1 MDKKLLEHVL
11 EGNIPPE
18 AAKQLEFERL
28 NPMQQQQRTEESMMT
43 NPIAQLSSFINTL
56 FNPTAHDAIDSIIG
70 ENNNSVAQQ
79 QLDYES
85 DVPRMDAILKKRAAG
100 FGPSFG
106 NKDVDSLIELLLR
119 SQGEFGAAQPVSP
132 RMMPR

>member
-1 MDKKLLEHVL
+1 MFQKEIYLQ
-11 EGNIPPE
+11 
-18 AAKQLEFERL
+18 KQLNSL
-28 NPMQQQQRTEESMMT
+28 
-43 NPIAQLSSFINTL
+43 
-56 FNPTAHDAIDSIIG
+56 IDSIIG